1 VVLHLELDAGAL
13 ARHQHATK
21 NPALHPDLAALTDNK
36 GLGRWPR
43 VKVQVAFSYLS
54 GILVGRAPLQNVDW
68 ALVSN
73 KPVLVLPGDAHR
85 GADLISDSGEAVSK
99 VDRRRG
105 GWWETETEEKGGE
118 TAPSTMVMRG

>member
-1 VVLHLELDAGAL
+1 VILYLELDAGAL
-13 ARHQHATK
+13 ACHQHASK

-36 GLGRWPR
+36 SLGRWPR

-54 GILVGRAPLQNVDW
+54 GIVVARAPLQNVDW

-85 GADLISDSGEAVSK
+85 GADLVSDSGEAVSK
-99 VDRRRG
+99 VNRRRG
-105 GWWETETEEKGGE
+105 
-118 TAPSTMVMRG
+118 